1 MYFKWQNF
9 KLTVQG
15 AIVIYLL
22 NADVAYAQMVKR
34 KVGFN

>member
-22 NADVAYAQMVKR
+22 NADAACALCAR
-34 KVGFN
+34 ES